1 MLLFKSKQNKKFFAL
16 ALPIF
21 LELTLVNVVGNI
33 DTIMLGRFSDE
44 AVGAVGGITQALNIQ
59 NVLFGFISL
68 GTGILVAQYVGA
80 KNYKKMKE
88 VISTS
93 LFLNFIFSFLL
104 ALLYILFWRQIFNFM
119 KLPEELVNIGKY
131 YFLLLSSFCA
141 FQALTLT
148 SGAILKSYG
157 KPKLM
162 LFVNVGV
169 NLLNILGNGMF
180 LFGWLGMPILGT
192 LGVGISTVFS
202 RAIGC
207 IFAIYLLKKHCH
219 FQFSKKYF
227 QPFPWKTI
235 QNLLSIGIPTAGENL
250 AWNIGQLLILSMINA
265 LGTNYIAARTY
276 LMLITM
282 FIMVFSISLGHATAI
297 QIGQL
302 VGAKKWNQAYLRGF
316 SSLKLSFILA
326 IVTSSTVFLLRVPIM
341 SIFTQNEDILKIS
354 YQVFPYFILLESGRV
369 FNIVIINALHA
380 SGDILPPMIVGIIFV
395 FLVAVPF
402 SYLFGIKFAWGLVG
416 IWIANAMDEWIRGFA
431 VLYRW
436 KSQKWKTKSFIS

>member
-16 ALPIF
+16 VIPIF
-21 LELTLVNVVGNI
+21 LELALVNIVGNI

-68 GTGILVAQYVGA
+68 GTGILIAQYVGA
-80 KNYKKMKE
+80 KDYKKMKE
-88 VISTS
+88 VIATS
-93 LFLNFIFSFLL
+93 LFLNFLFSFLL
-104 ALLYILFWRQIFNFM
+104 ALAYMIFWKQIFTFM
-119 KLPEELVNIGKY
+119 KLPKELIEIGKY
-131 YFLLLSSFCA
+131 YFLLVSSFCT

-148 SGAILKSYG
+148 AGAILKSYG

-180 LFGWLGMPILGT
+180 LFGWMGFPILGT

-202 RAIGC
+202 RALGC
-207 IFAIYLLKKHCH
+207 MFAIYFMKKHCH

-227 QPFPWKTI
+227 RPFPYKTI
-235 QNLLSIGIPTAGENL
+235 KNLLAIGIPTAGENL
-250 AWNIGQLLILSMINA
+250 AWNIGQLLILAMINT
-265 LGTNYIAARTY
+265 LGTNYIASRTY

-282 FIMVFSISLGHATAI
+282 FIMIFSISLGHATAI

-302 VGAKKWNQAYLRGF
+302 VGAKKWNQAYLRAF

-326 IVTSSTVFLLRVPIM
+326 IVTSGTVFLLRVPIM
-341 SIFTQNEDILKIS
+341 AIFTQNEEILKIS

-402 SYLFGIKFAWGLVG
+402 SYLFGVKLSWGLVG
-416 IWIANAMDEWIRGFA
+416 IWIANAMDEWIRGFV

>member
-1 MLLFKSKQNKKFFAL
+1 MVLFKSKQNKKFFAL
-16 ALPIF
+16 AIPIF

-33 DTIMLGRFSDE
+33 DTIMLGHFSDK

-68 GTGILVAQYVGA
+68 GTGILIAQYVGA
-80 KNYKKMKE
+80 KDYKKMKE
-88 VISTS
+88 VIATS
-93 LFLNFIFSFLL
+93 LFLNFLFSFLL
-104 ALLYILFWRQIFNFM
+104 ALCYMIFWKQIFLFM
-119 KLPEELVNIGKY
+119 KLPNELVEIGKY
-131 YFLLLSSFCA
+131 YFLLLSSFCG

-148 SGAILKSYG
+148 AGSILKSCG

-180 LFGWLGMPILGT
+180 LFGWMGFPVLGT
-192 LGVGISTVFS
+192 LGVAISTIFS
-202 RAIGC
+202 RALGC
-207 IFAIYLLKKHCH
+207 IFAIYFVKKHCH
-219 FQFSKKYF
+219 FHFSKKYF
-227 QPFPWKTI
+227 RPFPYKTV
-235 QNLLSIGIPTAGENL
+235 QHLLSIGIPTAGENL
-250 AWNIGQLLILSMINA
+250 AWNIGQLLILAMING

-282 FIMVFSISLGHATAI
+282 FIMVFSISLGHATSI

-302 VGAKKWNQAYLRGF
+302 IGAKKWNQAYSRGF
-316 SSLKLSFILA
+316 TSLKLSFVLA
-326 IVTSSTVFLLRVPIM
+326 IIASGTVFLLRVPIM
-341 SIFTQNEDILKIS
+341 NIFTQNEEILKIS
-354 YQVFPYFILLESGRV
+354 YEVFPYFILLESGRV

-402 SYLFGIKFAWGLVG
+402 SYLFGIKLAWGLVG